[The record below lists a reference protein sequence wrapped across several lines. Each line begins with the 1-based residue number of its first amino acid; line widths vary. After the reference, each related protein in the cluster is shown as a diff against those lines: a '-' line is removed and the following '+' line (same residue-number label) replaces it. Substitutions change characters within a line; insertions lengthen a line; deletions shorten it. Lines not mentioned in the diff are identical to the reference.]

1 MLMQYLFL
9 REKVCMINY
18 GSDLQTIIKLLI
30 NVILLVALENM
41 KLKIKIFTALVI
53 TYNSQSKH
61 NNTSSTTSSYS
72 AVLVAIYKLQL
83 SPLLVSI

>member
-61 NNTSSTTSSYS
+61 NNTSSTTSSYYCS
-72 AVLVAIYKLQL
+72 FSCNI
-83 SPLLVSI
+83 